1 MQKRPRALSI
11 GSMVG
16 SSSSPSGAS
25 RHLLRSLREVMEQA
39 SDTQARLDRIVVQIS
54 RAMVADVCSVY
65 LRRTDGAMELYATE
79 GLSRDAVHRTRMKP
93 GEGLVGL
100 VAEEAEPVALSDAS
114 SHPRFSYRPE
124 TGEDPYQTFLGV
136 PLLRSGRVIGVL
148 TVQNLRART
157 YPDDDIEA
165 LRMIAAFFA
174 EQLPDQDSSAALAG
188 FDIRP
193 TGPETVNGKRFSGG
207 LAKGPALLH
216 DPTVEPTRLLADD
229 PAVEEDRISEGL
241 RDLRRG
247 LERLLTGDVQ
257 SLGGEPYEVLETFHL
272 LSMDVSWERR
282 LVDGVRAGLTAEAAV
297 EQVRSEHRAK
307 MNKAKDGYLRDRLQ
321 DLEELDNRLL
331 RHLAGGNEARDL
343 GDREGL
349 VLVARDIG
357 AAELLEYGRAKIAA
371 VVLEEGSPSA
381 HAAIIARAMGIPM
394 LGQLKSLLS
403 RVEAGDPIIV
413 DATSEVAYIRPDQA
427 VAIAFGNRFAAQEA
441 ERAELAALR
450 DLPAKSKDGQDI
462 SLLLNAGLPLD
473 LDSLAMTGAQGVGLF
488 RTEFQFML
496 ADSMPRLDTQ
506 IALYSEVVERANG
519 LPVTFR
525 TLDLG
530 GDKVAAF
537 IPTEREENP
546 AMGWRAVRMGLDR
559 PGLSRYQ
566 LRALVRACEG
576 KSLRVMFPLVSVIDE
591 FRKAKALLEQ
601 ELGWAK
607 FHGRQGPK
615 SVAVG
620 VMIESPSLAWMC
632 GEIAKEA
639 DFLSIGTNDLMQ
651 FFFAADRGSPKM
663 ADRYDLLSRPA
674 LTFIDHIL
682 TSAGDTPV
690 SICGEHAGRPLEA
703 LALLALGVTRL
714 SMPAA
719 GIGPVKRMIL
729 SLDLAA
735 AKAELRRLLCD
746 PEVTLRSALQEFAE
760 KQQIPL

>member
-1 MQKRPRALSI
+1 MAA
-11 GSMVG
+11 
-16 SSSSPSGAS
+16 SSTSPSGAS
-25 RHLLRSLREVMEQA
+25 RHLLRSLRELMEQ
-39 SDTQARLDRIVVQIS
+39 SLDTQSRLDRIVVQIS

-148 TVQNLRART
+148 TVQNLKARI

-174 EQLPDQDSSAALAG
+174 EQLPDQDSSAALAD

-193 TGPETVNGKRFSGG
+193 TGPETVSGKRFAGG
-207 LAKGPALLH
+207 LARGPALLH

-229 PAVEEDRISEGL
+229 PEVEEGRIREAL
-241 RDLRRG
+241 ADLRRG

-272 LSMDVSWERR
+272 LSMDTSWERR

-307 MNKAKDGYLRDRLQ
+307 MNKARDGYLRDRLQ

-331 RHLAGGNEARDL
+331 RHLAGASVREIGET
-343 GDREGL
+343 EGL

-357 AAELLEYGRAKIAA
+357 AAELLEYGRGKIAA

-381 HAAIIARAMGIPM
+381 HATIIARAMGIPM

-403 RVEAGDPIIV
+403 RVEAGDTIIV
-413 DATSEVAYIRPDQA
+413 DATTEVAYVRPEQA
-427 VAIAFGNRFAAQEA
+427 VAIAFDNRFAAQEA

-450 DLPAKSKDGQDI
+450 DLDATSRDGVKI

-473 LDSLAMTGAQGVGLF
+473 LDSLAMTGAEGVGLF

-506 IALYSEVVERANG
+506 IALYSDVMERADG
-519 LPVTFR
+519 RPVTFR

-576 KSLRVMFPLVSVIDE
+576 RPLRVMFPLVSVIDE

-601 ELGWAK
+601 ELGWAR
-607 FHGRQGPK
+607 FHGRQGPS

-632 GEIAKEA
+632 SDIAREA

-663 ADRYDLLSRPA
+663 ADRFDLLSRPA
-674 LTFIDHIL
+674 LTFLAHIIK
-682 TSAGDTPV
+682 SAGSTPV
-690 SICGEHAGRPLEA
+690 SVCGEHAGRPLEA
-703 LALLALGVTRL
+703 LALLGLGVTRL

-729 SLDLAA
+729 GLELAA
-735 AKAELRRLLCD
+735 VKAELERLLCD
-746 PEVTLRSALQEFAE
+746 PAVTLRHALLQFAQE
-760 KQQIPL
+760 QRIPL

>member
-1 MQKRPRALSI
+1 
-11 GSMVG
+11 MVHSG
-16 SSSSPSGAS
+16 NQTSGAS
-25 RHLLRSLREVMEQA
+25 RQLLRSLREVMEL
-39 SDTQARLDRIVVQIS
+39 SVDTQTRLDRIVVQVS

-157 YPDDDIEA
+157 YPEDDVEA

-193 TGPETVNGKRFSGG
+193 TGPETCNGKRFSPG
-207 LAKGPALLH
+207 LARGPALLH
-216 DPTVEPTRLLADD
+216 DPTVAATRLLADD
-229 PAVEEDRISEGL
+229 PEVEEARIREGL
-241 RDLRRG
+241 AGLRRG
-247 LERLLTGDVQ
+247 LERLLTGDIQ

-272 LSMDVSWERR
+272 LSMDTSWERR
-282 LVDGVRAGLTAEAAV
+282 LLDGVRAGLTAEASV

-307 MNKAKDGYLRDRLQ
+307 MSKAKDGYLRDRLQ

-331 RHLAGGNEARDL
+331 RHLAGNGT
-343 GDREGL
+343 REIVETEGF

-357 AAELLEYGRAKIAA
+357 AAELLEYGRGKIAA

-403 RVEAGDPIIV
+403 RIESDDIIIV
-413 DATSEVAYIRPDQA
+413 DATSETAYVRPEVA
-427 VAIAFGNRFAAQEA
+427 VALAFDNRFAAQEA
-441 ERAELAALR
+441 ERAELAALK
-450 DLPAKSKDGQDI
+450 DLPAVSRDGQQI
-462 SLLLNAGLPLD
+462 TLLLNAGLPLD

-506 IALYSEVVERANG
+506 IALYSDVIERAAG

-576 KSLRVMFPLVSVIDE
+576 KDLRVMFPLVSIIDE

-601 ELGWAK
+601 ELGWAR
-607 FHGRQGPK
+607 FHGRLGPK
-615 SVAVG
+615 SVSVG

-632 GEIAKEA
+632 QEMAAEA

-651 FFFAADRGSPKM
+651 FFFAADRGSAKM
-663 ADRYDLLSRPA
+663 ADRFDLLSRPA
-674 LTFIDHIL
+674 LTFLDHIRKA
-682 TSAGDTPV
+682 AGDTPV
-690 SICGEHAGRPLEA
+690 SVCGEHAGRPLEA
-703 LALLALGVTRL
+703 LALLGLGFTRL

-719 GIGPVKRMIL
+719 GIGPVKRMVL
-729 SLDLAA
+729 GLDLVAVKQEVA
-735 AKAELRRLLCD
+735 RLLCD
-746 PEVTLRSALQEFAE
+746 PGVTVRSALQEFAS
-760 KQQIPL
+760 KQQISL

>member
-1 MQKRPRALSI
+1 MVLSAN
-11 GSMVG
+11 
-16 SSSSPSGAS
+16 PSAGAS
-25 RHLLRSLREVMEQA
+25 RHLLRSLRELMEQSA
-39 SDTQARLDRIVVQIS
+39 DAQTRLDRIVVQIAH
-54 RAMVADVCSVY
+54 AMVADVCSVY
-65 LRRTDGAMELYATE
+65 LRRTDGVMELYATE
-79 GLSRDAVHRTRMKP
+79 GLSRDAIHRTRMKP

-100 VAEEAEPVALSDAS
+100 VAEQAEPVALSDATR
-114 SHPRFSYRPE
+114 HPRFSYRPE

-148 TVQNLRART
+148 VVQNRKARI

-193 TGPETVNGKRFSGG
+193 TGAESLPGKRFSAG
-207 LAKGPALLH
+207 LARGPALLH
-216 DPTVEPTRLLADD
+216 DPGVEPTRLLSDD
-229 PAVEEDRISEGL
+229 PEAEEARL
-241 RDLRRG
+241 REALGGLRRG

-272 LSMDVSWERR
+272 LSMDSGWERR
-282 LVDGVRAGLTAEAAV
+282 LLDGVRAGLTAEAAV

-307 MNKAKDGYLRDRLQ
+307 MSMARDGYLRDRLA

-331 RHLAGGNEARDL
+331 RHLAGSAGRDL
-343 GDREGL
+343 GDTEGL

-357 AAELLEYGRAKIAA
+357 AAELLEYGRGKIAA
-371 VVLEEGSPSA
+371 VLLEEGSSA
-381 HAAIIARAMGIPM
+381 SHAAIIARAMGIPM
-394 LGQLKSLLS
+394 LGQLKSLQS
-403 RVEAGDPIIV
+403 RVEAGDAIIV
-413 DATSEVAYIRPDQA
+413 DAAGEIAFIRPDPA
-427 VAIAFGNRFAAQEA
+427 VALAFDNRFAAQEA

-450 DLPAKSKDGQDI
+450 DLPATSQDGQ
-462 SLLLNAGLPLD
+462 SVTLLLNAGLPLD
-473 LDSLAMTGAQGVGLF
+473 LDSMPVTGAAGVGLF

-506 IALYSEVVERANG
+506 IALYSDVMERSGG

-576 KSLRVMFPLVSVIDE
+576 RDLRVMFPLVSVIEE
-591 FRKAKALLEQ
+591 FRKARALLEQ
-601 ELGWAK
+601 ELAWAR
-607 FHGRQGPK
+607 FHGRSGPT

-620 VMIESPSLAWMC
+620 VMIESPALAWMC
-632 GEIAKEA
+632 AEVAAEA

-663 ADRYDLLSRPA
+663 ADRFDILSRPA
-674 LTFIDHIL
+674 LTFLRHIRAA
-682 TSAGDTPV
+682 AGDTPV
-690 SICGEHAGRPLEA
+690 SVCGEHAGRPLEA
-703 LALLALGVTRL
+703 LALIALGFDRL
-714 SMPAA
+714 SMPAG
-719 GIGPVKRMIL
+719 GIGPVKRMVR
-729 SLDLAA
+729 SLNVAA
-735 AKAELRRLLCD
+735 AARELDRLLCD
-746 PEVTLRSALQEFAE
+746 PAATIRASLQKFAE
-760 KQQIPL
+760 DQSVLL